1 MAWTP
6 LGDLSR
12 ADRAGAGVKRTI
24 IPRLPRRYTV
34 TVHKIVYALGLL
46 LAIVAAFMN
55 VPYAATLLGVLGAI
69 AAFAII
75 ADHHVRVI
83 VSALVLHAAAAMM
96 IVLRNM
102 YNRLVN

>member
-1 MAWTP
+1 M
-6 LGDLSR
+6 
-12 ADRAGAGVKRTI
+12 
-24 IPRLPRRYTV
+24 

-83 VSALVLHAAAAMM
+83 VSALVLHAAAATFDGIPAVGPHLTSIIGNFGTLAAGAALM

-102 YNRLVN
+102 YNRLMN

>member
-1 MAWTP
+1 M
-6 LGDLSR
+6 
-12 ADRAGAGVKRTI
+12 
-24 IPRLPRRYTV
+24 

-55 VPYAATLLGVLGAI
+55 VPYAATLLAVLGAI
-69 AAFAII
+69 AAFSII

-83 VSALVLHAAAAMM
+83 VSALVLRAAAASFDGIPAVGPHLTTIIGNLATVAAGAAVM

>member
-1 MAWTP
+1 
-6 LGDLSR
+6 
-12 ADRAGAGVKRTI
+12 
-24 IPRLPRRYTV
+24 V

-55 VPYAATLLGVLGAI
+55 VPYAATLLAVLGAI
-69 AAFAII
+69 AAFSII

-83 VSALVLHAAAAMM
+83 VSALVLHTAAASFDGIPAVGTHLTSIIGNLAILASGAALM

>member
-1 MAWTP
+1 
-6 LGDLSR
+6 
-12 ADRAGAGVKRTI
+12 
-24 IPRLPRRYTV
+24 V

-46 LAIVAAFMN
+46 VAIVAAFMN
-55 VPYAATLLGVLGAI
+55 VPYAATLLAVLGAI
-69 AAFAII
+69 AAFGII

-83 VSALVLHAAAAMM
+83 VSALVLHAAAASFDGIPAVGPHLTAIIGNLAILASGAALM